1 MRRLVREAA
10 DAARTCAL
18 LACGALVLIS
28 GCTSGDG
35 GIAPGGGQDPDP
47 VVLDFPIAYV
57 KRPVPADDMMMTQDA
72 RRLEQFEPG
81 GDLYVRDRAAPSAP
95 ETNVTGD

>member
-18 LACGALVLIS
+18 LACGAFVLIS

-57 KRPVPADDMMMTQDA
+57 KRPVPADDMTVAFERSITVAPAGILALLASETLSMRWPWTMMT
-72 RRLEQFEPG
+72 
-81 GDLYVRDRAAPSAP
+81 
-95 ETNVTGD
+95 